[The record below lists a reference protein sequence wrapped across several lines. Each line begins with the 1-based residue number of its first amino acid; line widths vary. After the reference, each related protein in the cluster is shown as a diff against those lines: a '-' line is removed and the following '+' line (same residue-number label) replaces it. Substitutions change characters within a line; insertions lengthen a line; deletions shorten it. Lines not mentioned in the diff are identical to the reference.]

1 MKRACK
7 TAMTSAMLMVV
18 GMGPRPASGTE
29 PAADVDVLAPETDL
43 PPLEVEVVPE
53 MFQREAH
60 RGWVLEH
67 GRLVLD
73 RRDPL
78 PEGDRLVMKLGGMV
92 GEYEIRVRV
101 YRHGGADP
109 TWSTQTPC
117 ECTRDQLFTMIEQS
131 VDRAVDHI
139 EAEVR
144 AEQEAAARAAEE
156 QAERE
161 QAERERA
168 EAEERERKRLAA
180 LAAEPYR
187 PKPLGFSGIVATG
200 VGAGVLATGIALAA
214 RGEGRPTNNDP
225 VRPADL
231 RPPGYALL
239 GVGLGVLTAGVSMLL
254 VDVVRCRKDRVQCGL
269 RGKLF
274 DRSARLRG
282 RALATQR

>member
-1 MKRACK
+1 MA
-7 TAMTSAMLMVV
+7 TTSAMLMMV
-18 GMGPRPASGTE
+18 GMGPRTASGTE
-29 PAADVDVLAPETDL
+29 PAADADVLAPDASL
-43 PPLEVEVVPE
+43 SPLEVEVVPE

-60 RGWVLEH
+60 RGWVIEH

-92 GEYEIRVRV
+92 GDYEIRVQV
-101 YRHGGADP
+101 YRHGGTDP

-117 ECTRDQLFTMIEQS
+117 ECTRDQLFSTIEQS
-131 VDRAVDHI
+131 VDKAVDHI

-144 AEQEAAARAAEE
+144 AEQEAAQRAAEQ

-161 QAERERA
+161 QAKREQAEAQERERQ
-168 EAEERERKRLAA
+168 RVAA

-187 PKPLGFSGIVATG
+187 PKPLGFAGIVTGG
-200 VGAGVLATGIALAA
+200 VGAGLTVTGIALAA
-214 RGEGRPTNNDP
+214 RGEGRPTGNDLLS
-225 VRPADL
+225 PANL

-239 GVGLGVLTAGVSMLL
+239 GVGLGVLTTGVSLL
-254 VDVVRCRKDRVQCGL
+254 VVDVIRCRKDRVQCGM